1 MFRIAT
7 ICTVLMLA
15 ACATAPQSQ
24 APAQNANTA
33 TASATKPG
41 CATASRIPD
50 SACAPGSSYNQQ
62 ELQSTGVP
70 GNNVANSLQMLDPA
84 VHR

>member
-15 ACATAPQSQ
+15 ACATAPT
-24 APAQNANTA
+24 APTTAQNANTA

-50 SACAPGSSYNQQ
+50 SSCAPGSTYTQQ
-62 ELQSTGVP
+62 DLQSTGVP